1 MKYADDHVR
10 LDNEEMALQGTT
22 DKLTEIGTC
31 YGMEINANKTKGMR
45 IRSEPSPVQIM
56 MARKQL
62 ENVEYF
68 SYLCSTI
75 TNDPRYIRE
84 NKSRIAKAK
93 QHSTERRLSSSANL
107 T

>member
-1 MKYADDHVR
+1 
-10 LDNEEMALQGTT
+10 
-22 DKLTEIGTC
+22 
-31 YGMEINANKTKGMR
+31 
-45 IRSEPSPVQIM
+45 M

-68 SYLCSTI
+68 SYLGSTI

-93 QHSTERRLSSSANL
+93 QHSTERRLSSPANL